1 MTTREDRLIDAMNA
15 AILVIV
21 LLANACG
28 MLGVNG

>member
-1 MTTREDRLIDAMNA
+1 MTTREDRLIDAMNT

-28 MLGVNG
+28 YFGN

>member
-1 MTTREDRLIDAMNA
+1 MTTREDRLIDAMNT

-28 MLGVNG
+28 LWE